1 MKRSSGFCLAIAW
14 SLLAAAAGC
23 GDDGSGGAP
32 DARPGG
38 AIDAG
43 PRPDADPD
51 RPDAA
56 PGAPDAAPGAPDAA
70 PLPGGGRFAE
80 NIIHQRDSATG
91 DATHG
96 QGTEIVDMDGDG
108 DLDVIAAFSRSDNVY
123 LYLNDGAGTSWTR
136 VTVAPR
142 DTLVG
147 MDAVARDFDGD
158 GDVDIAA
165 ISLFQ
170 RGQDFTSPG
179 AVVWYENPGGD
190 LMGTWERHDVGA
202 LWGPR
207 TLTSADLDGD
217 DRPDLI
223 VGAVRIDSDGRGVHW
238 YRNTGSGA
246 GFAAVQAID
255 PDLREVA
262 SVQVVDIEGDG
273 DTDVVAAGTTD
284 TAELVWYENSGTA
297 TPAFTRHV
305 MASGGAFFGVAIG
318 NFDAD
323 PGREVLAS
331 GSGLAWYD
339 APADVTQAWAANPV
353 AAFGGAAGVLLA
365 VADLD
370 GDGDTDV
377 AASAHPEAEVRVFL
391 GDGATWDE
399 VEVANGY
406 AASFINIGDIDGD
419 RRYDLVTSTY
429 DHSDGDRLAWWKNME

>member
-1 MKRSSGFCLAIAW
+1 MKRSSGFCLALAW
-14 SLLAAAAGC
+14 LLPAAGC
-23 GDDGSGGAP
+23 GDDGGGAP
-32 DARPGG
+32 PDAGPAD

-43 PRPDADPD
+43 PRPDADPS

-56 PGAPDAAPGAPDAA
+56 PGAPDAAPI
-70 PLPGGGRFAE
+70 PGGGRFTE
-80 NIIHQRDSATG
+80 NIIHQRDPDTG
-91 DATHG
+91 DATHV

-123 LYLNDGAGTSWTR
+123 LYLNDGTGTSWTR

-158 GDVDIAA
+158 GDLDIAA

-179 AVVWYENPGGD
+179 DVVWYENPGGD
-190 LMGTWERHDVGA
+190 LMGTWERHDVGEH
-202 LWGPR
+202 WGAR

-217 DRPDLI
+217 DRPDLV
-223 VGAVRIDSDGRGVHW
+223 VGAVRIDDDGRGVHW
-238 YRNTGSGA
+238 YRNTGTGT

-255 PDLREVA
+255 ADLRGVA
-262 SVQVVDIEGDG
+262 SVQVVDIDGDG
-273 DTDVVAAGTTD
+273 AIDVVAAG
-284 TAELVWYENSGTA
+284 AGAEAQELVWYQNSGTS
-297 TPAFTRHV
+297 TPAFARHV
-305 MASGGAFFGVAIG
+305 MASGVAFFGVAIG

-323 PGREVLAS
+323 PAREVLAS
-331 GSGLAWYD
+331 GNGLAWYD

-353 AAFGGAAGVLLA
+353 AAFGGAAGVVLA
-365 VADLD
+365 AADLD

-377 AASAHPEAEVRVFL
+377 AASAHPEAQVRVFL
-391 GDGATWDE
+391 NDGATFAE

-419 RRYDLVTSTY
+419 GRYDLVTSTY